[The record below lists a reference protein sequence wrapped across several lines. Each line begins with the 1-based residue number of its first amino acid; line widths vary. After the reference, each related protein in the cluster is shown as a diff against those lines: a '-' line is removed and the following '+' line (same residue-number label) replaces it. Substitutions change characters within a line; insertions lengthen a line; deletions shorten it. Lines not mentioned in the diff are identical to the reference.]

1 MSSFKAGAPGACD
14 DRGRESYR
22 GRSAP
27 GSPRR
32 RSVSGGVSAG
42 ASGPWLKGGSRA
54 PVRGREV
61 EDLSAMPPGSPP
73 HSLGPLPNRRASPL
87 ESYCGGPR
95 FLRDPCPP
103 IPRRHADD
111 RPSATMPNQ
120 SSPGLS
126 MRNVVHLR
134 PARTGAGAGVTWSPS
149 PVLRPDT
156 RHGRRT

>member
-1 MSSFKAGAPGACD
+1 MTAGGD
-14 DRGRESYR
+14 HTGDGRRRGVR
-22 GRSAP
+22 GGVASPVA
-27 GSPRR
+27 SPRALP
-32 RSVSGGVSAG
+32 V
-42 ASGPWLKGGSRA
+42 PGSRA
-54 PVRGREV
+54 DRGLPCGGRGSKTCPRCLR
-61 EDLSAMPPGSPP
+61 DSAP

-111 RPSATMPNQ
+111 RPSATMPSQ
-120 SSPGLS
+120 SSPGLA

-134 PARTGAGAGVTWSPS
+134 PARTGAGAGATWSPS